1 MSDTFEIEQEIQVIH
16 IQIGPR
22 LLASQFCLKAV
33 VIVLNSCSDCVFNL
47 QFTIYFISVFPYEY
61 MVLPKI

>member
-22 LLASQFCLKAV
+22 LLASQFEGN
-33 VIVLNSCSDCVFNL
+33 VLFESSRNC
-47 QFTIYFISVFPYEY
+47 T
-61 MVLPKI
+61 